1 MLSLVKINYL
11 VGLGTMDMEEKIS
24 QIELILKEPSFFENK
39 SYDGYYI
46 FDYDP
51 KYELQ
56 IRAEVSRLKEKFNSN
71 KNFVFNIVEFDLYEI
86 IINILIEKGYLD
98 KVFDFEKKKGRDKTR
113 IAITQVLRLSSD
125 SNLIVKH
132 IKENVEEDSIVFLT
146 GVGKVFPIVRSHNII
161 NSLYD
166 NLDYVPLIIFFPGN
180 YTGINLCLFNTIDDC
195 NHYRAKLLVD

>member
-51 KYELQ
+51 KYELR
-56 IRAEVSRLKEKFNSN
+56 IRKEVYRLKNKFNSN

-86 IINILIEKGYLD
+86 IINILKEKGYLD

-166 NLDYVPLIIFFPGN
+166 NLDYVPLIIFLPGN
-180 YTGINLCLFNTIDDC
+180 YTGINLRLFNTIDDC

>member
-113 IAITQVLRLSSD
+113 IAITQVLKLSSD
-125 SNLIVKH
+125 SNLIVKY
-132 IKENVEEDSIVFLT
+132 IKENVEDDSVVFLT

-180 YTGINLCLFNTIDDC
+180 YTGINLRLFNTIDDC